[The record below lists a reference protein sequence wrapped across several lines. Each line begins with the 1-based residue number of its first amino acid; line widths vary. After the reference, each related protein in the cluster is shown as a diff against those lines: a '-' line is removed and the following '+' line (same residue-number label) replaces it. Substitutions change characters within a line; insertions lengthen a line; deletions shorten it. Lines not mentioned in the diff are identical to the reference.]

1 MLRYGLVLFPGLLF
15 IARILLISP
24 FYIGQKNVD
33 ADKILKNLADLLRL
47 LAEKSTTFLS
57 HIGALFGVFSPRR
70 TVALLSIST
79 GLRAS
84 SARERSQSPILFRHS
99 VCQFSV

>member
-1 MLRYGLVLFPGLLF
+1 LFPGLLF

-57 HIGALFGVFSPRR
+57 HIGTLFGVFSPRR
-70 TVALLSIST
+70 TVALLSIWT